1 MELLVVVAI
10 IGVLVAIAI
19 PLFASQLERSREAT
33 DLANIRS
40 AYALVATK
48 MLDDPDEEYCVR
60 VRIHQTQA
68 GWQTEGLTLPANL
81 YDISAGEIQSY
92 APLMYTQHEYNT
104 YGIAY
109 PGANGADRYVYVLHV
124 TADTPHRWIIRDARV
139 TSGADKAE
147 VCNTCVFI
155 SGNEKNQHLD
165 S

>member
-60 VRIHQTQA
+60 A
-68 GWQTEGLTLPANL
+68 LLTLRG
-81 YDISAGEIQSY
+81 YKR
-92 APLMYTQHEYNT
+92 T
-104 YGIAY
+104 YG
-109 PGANGADRYVYVLHV
+109 ANIQCP
-124 TADTPHRWIIRDARV
+124 TPLRKCH
-139 TSGADKAE
+139 
-147 VCNTCVFI
+147 
-155 SGNEKNQHLD
+155 
-165 S
+165 